1 MGPRGSPTCCA
12 QKGGKAYKIQ
22 NQKAKR
28 ARSSA
33 RLERRRT
40 QPPGPPRLLT
50 RRSWVRIPP
59 GPPSL
64 SRRRRRW
71 CGLKRRPSHPRT
83 GGEATLQPVSP
94 LAGETA
100 HELRPPPQKYPHKH
114 RLRDTHCLNR
124 EETSTQPTRPGGA
137 PLLIASIPL
146 VLYWLTDCCPAGGR
160 LLLSA
165 ARGGEVISADAELP
179 GGVVHTRRR
188 EETENRGWLS
198 V

>member
-1 MGPRGSPTCCA
+1 MRRHLQRSRPLSPEAKEALFSRLDGFTGLTVGPRSLPHLLR

-71 CGLKRRPSHPRT
+71 CGLKRRPSHPRA
-83 GGEATLQPVSP
+83 GGKAALQPVSP
-94 LAGETA
+94 LAGEAA
-100 HELRPPPQKYPHKH
+100 HELRPPQKYPHKH
-114 RLRDTHCLNR
+114 RLR
-124 EETSTQPTRPGGA
+124 E
-137 PLLIASIPL
+137 
-146 VLYWLTDCCPAGGR
+146 
-160 LLLSA
+160 
-165 ARGGEVISADAELP
+165 AEL
-179 GGVVHTRRR
+179 R
-188 EETENRGWLS
+188 
-198 V
+198 